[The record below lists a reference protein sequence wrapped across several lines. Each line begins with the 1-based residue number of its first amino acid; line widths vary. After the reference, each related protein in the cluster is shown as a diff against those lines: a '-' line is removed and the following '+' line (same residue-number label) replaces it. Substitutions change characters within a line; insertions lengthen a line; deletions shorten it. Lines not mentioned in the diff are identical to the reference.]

1 MVDNWYFYVIKW
13 YPYKKTQKEGID
25 MNTAAY
31 EKEAPSLSRDEAIA
45 ILDTPDEELEALI
58 DRASSLRYKYK
69 GNRVSIHILTNAR
82 KIGRAS
88 CRERV

>member
-1 MVDNWYFYVIKW
+1 
-13 YPYKKTQKEGID
+13 

-58 DRASSLRYKYK
+58 DRE
-69 GNRVSIHILTNAR
+69 
-82 KIGRAS
+82 IGRAS